1 MFILKVIAAIGFL
14 LINGC
19 ASSPEQNIDVNGETL
34 EVAKLGEASD
44 QVEMEDETEIDP
56 DVLYLLLTAELAGQ
70 REQYDIALEAYLRA
84 AALVDDPRLSERA
97 ARIALYLKD
106 EAKTEEAVSLWLAQ
120 NPEDLTARKIAA
132 LSALREK
139 DKEAA
144 IEHLNFLLQA
154 DPAGFEDS
162 LLDLVKMQGDEE
174 QAAFV
179 YDVIDVMSEQH
190 PDQAVLFFVQSLL
203 AMQMQQNDLA
213 LEKVQQ
219 ALRLQPDWTKAL
231 VFQAQLFAHTGD
243 LKKAEEIL
251 RDLVEKNPEND
262 RLKKLLAQV
271 LIKSGESQQAI
282 EVYKEMLRDNPDDKE
297 IQYALAMVYL
307 QLEQDENARA
317 IFEILVNQP
326 GLQMQSSF
334 YIGMIESRAG
344 NVDSALVWFDKVTT
358 EPLVLEASLSA
369 VSLLMEEKR
378 FDDALLRLSRLKQQ
392 FPQQQLRL
400 LLMEAELYNAQEQ
413 YDKAFDL
420 LTSAL
425 EQMPE
430 QNELLYSRALIAERM
445 DRLDILEAD
454 LKQILKKDPD
464 NANALNALGYTLVD
478 RTDRYAEAEKYL
490 ERAIKLRPDE
500 PVIIDSYGWLQF
512 RLGNFQQALN
522 YLERAYA
529 ELKEAEIAAHLVE
542 VLWVMGRKDEAR
554 TIYAEALNT
563 LSEKQDLL
571 DLHQRI
577 PGLQ

>member
-19 ASSPEQNIDVNGETL
+19 ASSPEQNIDVNGETQ
-34 EVAKLGEASD
+34 EVVKLGEASD

-179 YDVIDVMSEQH
+179 YDVIDAMTKQH

-231 VFQAQLFAHTGD
+231 VFQAQLLVHTGD

-358 EPLVLEASLSA
+358 GPLVLEASLSA

-464 NANALNALGYTLVD
+464 NANALNALGYTLAD

-512 RLGNFQQALN
+512 RLGNLEQALN